1 MNRNFAIG
9 TMAVLLVLGA
19 TAVGALGYEIAGTV
33 SNPDLKMDGVAWDG
47 RNIWVVTYQSSP
59 VKWEIVKLDDSG
71 KVLSSFPV
79 PVDSLDDIHN
89 FGMTNITCDRR
100 TIWANH
106 WNEGLIYN
114 FTKDGKIRKAFG
126 VPSVNQLIPV
136 GIAFDGRD
144 LWVLHWSNKTL
155 YRLDRNGKE
164 LGSVSLRRLSP
175 PPDMGMAW
183 DGKYFWVANK
193 GANRIHRIT
202 PQGESVGMI
211 KGPKDGGGIRD
222 LDWDGEHLLLVYQQ
236 DSKVYKLKILEDE

>member
-1 MNRNFAIG
+1 MKSRFAVGIL
-9 TMAVLLVLGA
+9 ALALLLGA
-19 TAVGALGYEIAGTV
+19 VAAGALDYEVVGTV
-33 SNPDLKMDGVAWDG
+33 TNPDLKMDGVAWDG
-47 RNIWVVTYQSSP
+47 KNIWVVTYQSSP

-71 KVLSSFPV
+71 KVLSSFTV

-89 FGMTNITCDRR
+89 FGMTNITSDGR

-114 FTKDGKIRKAFG
+114 FSKNGKIRKTFG

-136 GIAFDGRD
+136 GIAVDGRN

-155 YRLDRNGKE
+155 YHLDTNGKE
-164 LGSVSLRRLSP
+164 LGSVSLRRLAP

-183 DGKYFWVANK
+183 DGKYFWVANM

-202 PQGESVGMI
+202 PEGEAVGMI
-211 KGPKDGGGIRD
+211 KGPRDAGGIRD
-222 LDWDGEHLLLVYQQ
+222 LDWDGEHLLLVYKQ
-236 DSKVYKLKILEDE
+236 DSTVYKLRIIE